1 MSFISSSMNAGINLF
16 RAGATR
22 GKNVLWA
29 PLDNPVSPTL
39 YTVYVSSTD
48 VLVKVHNV
56 RNMYN

>member
-1 MSFISSSMNAGINLF
+1 MNAGINLF

-48 VLVKVHNV
+48 VLVKCT
-56 RNMYN
+56 M